1 GLRVD
6 EAWERVEKYL
16 DDCLLAGLPRVRII
30 HGKGTGA
37 LREEIRR
44 RLDEMPHVKR
54 HSLAPPEEGGDGV
67 TVVELG

>member
-6 EAWERVEKYL
+6 EAWSRVEKYL
-16 DDCLLAGLPRVRII
+16 DDCLLAGLTRVRLI

-44 RLDEMPHVKR
+44 RLDEVPHVR
-54 HSLAPPEEGGDGV
+54 EHHLAPPDEGGDGV